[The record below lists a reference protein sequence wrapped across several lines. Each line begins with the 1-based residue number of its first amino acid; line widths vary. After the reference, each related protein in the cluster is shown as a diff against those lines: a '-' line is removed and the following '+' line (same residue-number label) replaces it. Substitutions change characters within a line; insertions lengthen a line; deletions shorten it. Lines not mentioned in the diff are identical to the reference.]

1 MKIQEIRLL
10 SASDMA
16 ILNQCFSQIR
26 QLVPS
31 MSELKSTEKRALF
44 KLSKQ
49 RIPFV
54 EAAIKKMKSNSS
66 MLPNNITA
74 TDAIK
79 ALHLYNQLLE
89 AETEIQKLQQKIE
102 NTKLQA
108 GHQALSISKLFFH
121 QNKNAAKLGF
131 KDAIETSN
139 ELSNLFIVGR
149 NSKIKLKKTTLP
161 KK

>member
-1 MKIQEIRLL
+1 MNIQEIRLL

-16 ILNQCFSQIR
+16 VLHQNFSQIR
-26 QLVPS
+26 QLIPTLK
-31 MSELKSTEKRALF
+31 ELKPSEKRSLF
-44 KLSKQ
+44 KLSAS

-54 EAAIKKMKSNSS
+54 EASIAKMKSSPS
-66 MLPNNITA
+66 LLPNYIST

-89 AETEIQKLQQKIE
+89 AEVEIKKLQQKIE

-108 GHQALSISKLFFH
+108 GHQALKISKLFLD

-131 KDAIETSN
+131 TEAENIVTQ
-139 ELSNLFIVGR
+139 LSALHIAGR
-149 NSKIKLKKTTLP
+149 NSKIKKKVT
-161 KK
+161 K